1 MASNKLPPSGN
12 VIYDSGNDTSTGKKR
27 AGINMIK
34 IELHDDIQFSFY
46 VVLPGGGISVAERA
60 RLFGTQVTHASGS
73 KPPNPTDRPI
83 QRPPFNNQSTK
94 SNVIRQ
100 DNNYHSPR
108 TDTDQRPKQNT
119 TQ

>member
-12 VIYDSGNDTSTGKKR
+12 IIYDSGNDTSTGKKR
-27 AGINMIK
+27 AGINIII
-34 IELHDDIQFSFY
+34 IELHDHISFSFY

-60 RLFGTQVTHASGS
+60 RLFGTQVTHASPS
-73 KPPNPTDRPI
+73 KTHNPTDRQT

-100 DNNYHSPR
+100 DNNYHTPK

-119 TQ
+119 T